1 MTSSAATIRD
11 ELVAA
16 TLRIASSK
24 RETGYFSV
32 WIERKVNGMNIFV
45 QFESDRPSP
54 LTLLQAFSVSLTG
67 NMSMYISIYL
77 CCINSTMCI
86 QVSIQISILLLY
98 ENTPLF
104 PPETLLYPCK
114 HLLARYWSA
123 QFPFLHLHLNL
134 KINCKL
140 ALVLNIT

>member
-1 MTSSAATIRD
+1 VVQDQEVTSILSMTSSAATIRD

-67 NMSMYISIYL
+67 NMRM
-77 CCINSTMCI
+77 
-86 QVSIQISILLLY
+86 
-98 ENTPLF
+98 
-104 PPETLLYPCK
+104 
-114 HLLARYWSA
+114 
-123 QFPFLHLHLNL
+123 
-134 KINCKL
+134 
-140 ALVLNIT
+140 